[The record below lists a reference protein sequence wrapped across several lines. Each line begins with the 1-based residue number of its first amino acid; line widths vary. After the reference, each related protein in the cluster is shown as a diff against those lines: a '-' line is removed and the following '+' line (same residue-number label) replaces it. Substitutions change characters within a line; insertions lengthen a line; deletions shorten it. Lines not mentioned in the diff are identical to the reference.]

1 MLLLTR
7 KMSQHHQLYNNDI
20 LKVNCD
26 NQTIERVQYKLQ
38 YKLLGVVIDE
48 HFKLYTHVRNIL
60 KHGYSTLEILKN
72 LRRYISYQTRKHLVE
87 SLIFSKIDYCNVL
100 FNRLAIYQIQR
111 LNKLIQACAGFVKH
125 KYGELMILPT

>member
-72 LRRYISYQTRKHLVE
+72 LRRYTSYQTRKHLVE
-87 SLIFSKIDYCNVL
+87 SLIFSKIDCCNVL